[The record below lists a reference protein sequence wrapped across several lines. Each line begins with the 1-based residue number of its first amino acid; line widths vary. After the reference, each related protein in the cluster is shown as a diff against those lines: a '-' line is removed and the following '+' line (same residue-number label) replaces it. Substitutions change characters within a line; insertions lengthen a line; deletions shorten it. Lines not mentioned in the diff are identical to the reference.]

1 MKNIALSGAVKDGR
15 PDINPKYFRCVEK
28 AGGMPFA
35 VYPHPLEEASNDFG
49 GLMLCG
55 GGDIDP
61 SFFGQQP
68 IDAPMDINKELDRYE
83 LELCREFIRQDKP
96 VLGIC
101 RGMQV
106 LNVALGG
113 DIFQDLLSQRG
124 LYHTAYGGPDIMHD
138 VSISHKSF
146 LYLLLGGHAFVNSFH
161 HQSVDRLGKGLM
173 PAAAA
178 PDGVIEAVESSCG
191 KFLGVQWH
199 PERMEN
205 MQVVFD
211 YFISLVN

>member
-1 MKNIALSGAVKDGR
+1 MKNIALSGAVLDGR
-15 PDINPKYFRCVEK
+15 PNINPRYFNSLK
-28 AGGMPFA
+28 AAGASPVA
-35 VYPHPLEEASNDFG
+35 VYPSPPEQVCESFG
-49 GLMLCG
+49 ALMLCG

-68 IDAPMDINKELDRYE
+68 IDAPMDIDPLLDRYE
-83 LELCREFIRQDKP
+83 LDLCRAFTAAKKP

-138 VSISHKSF
+138 VSINPKSF
-146 LYLLLGGHAFVNSFH
+146 LYPLLGGRALVNSFH
-161 HQSVDRLGKGLM
+161 HQSVDRLGKGLDS
-173 PAAAA
+173 ASAA
-178 PDGVIEAVESSCG
+178 PDGVIEAVESRCG

-205 MQVVFD
+205 MQCIFD
-211 YFISLVN
+211 YFVSLVN